1 MGLFQLTMASGTLY
15 TYPENTRAY
24 KILIAAKYSGAN
36 VTVVQD
42 PPAFKLGETNKT
54 AEFLKKFPLGKVPA
68 FENGSGTTLFE
79 SNAIAYYVS
88 NDQLRGTDDLSRAQ
102 VQMFVNLADNEIEP
116 SASTWVF
123 PTLGV
128 IQYNKQ
134 ATEKAKEHLKAVL
147 GFLDQYLKTRTF
159 LVGERLSL
167 ADISVGCQLLAL
179 YKQVLDPNF
188 RKDYVNLNRWFVTFV
203 NQPEVKAVIGE
214 VQLCE
219 KMAQFDSK
227 KYAELSGGGKKE
239 KKEKKEQ
246 QQKPKQEKKPKE
258 EKKKEQD
265 EEEEAP
271 PPKPKADPFADLA
284 PSKFNMDEFKR
295 TYSNEDTLTVALPYF
310 WEKFDREGYSIWFS
324 EYNYP
329 EYLKNN
335 RVFMTCN
342 LVSGMYQ
349 RLEKMAKNS
358 FASTIIFGEDGSTS
372 ISAVWFWR
380 GQNLIFERSE
390 DWQVDYESYK
400 WTKLDPDTDETKELV
415 KKYFSWEG
423 DFGDKKF
430 NQGKIFK

>member
-1 MGLFQLTMASGTLY
+1 MASGTLY

-24 KILIAAKYSGAN
+24 KILIAAKYSGASIN
-36 VTVVQD
+36 VVQD

-88 NDQLRGTDDLSRAQ
+88 NDQLRGSDDLSRAQ

-134 ATEKAKEHLKAVL
+134 ATEKAKEHLKSVL
-147 GFLDQYLKTRTF
+147 GFLNEYLKTRTF
-159 LVGERLSL
+159 LVGERVSL

-179 YKQVLDPNF
+179 YRQVLDANF
-188 RKDYVNLNRWFVTFV
+188 RKDFVNLNRWFLTFV
-203 NQPEVKAVIGE
+203 NQPEVKAVLGE
-214 VQLCE
+214 VTLCE

-227 KYAELSGGGKKE
+227 KFAELSGGGKKE

-246 QQKPKQEKKPKE
+246 KPKQEKKPKAE
-258 EKKKEQD
+258 EKD
-265 EEEEAP
+265 EDEAP
-271 PPKPKADPFADLA
+271 PAPKPKADPFAGLP
-284 PSKFNMDEFKR
+284 PSDFNMDEFKR
-295 TYSNEDTLTVALPYF
+295 TYSNKDTLTEALPYF
-310 WEKFDREGYSIWFS
+310 WEKFDREGYSIWFA

-335 RVFMTCN
+335 QVFMTCN

-349 RLEKMAKNS
+349 RLDKMAKNA
-358 FASTIIFGEDGSTS
+358 FGSTIIFGEDLNTS
-372 ISAVWFWR
+372 IAGVWFWR
-380 GQNLIFERSE
+380 GPSLIFERSE

-400 WTKLDPDTDETKELV
+400 WTKLDPDKNETKELV
-415 KKYFSWEG
+415 KKYFAWEG